1 MHPAGT
7 HTRTHPRAQATPLL
21 TADRVTNESFQRT
34 RSPSLTIARS
44 MTVRAVRAVVCATT
58 FSPYAI
64 SAVAQSAVFD
74 SEAAS
79 GAGNTP
85 TALQLPRC
93 ISDASRPCIYAPW
106 RRLRAGD
113 ARGVL

>member
-7 HTRTHPRAQATPLL
+7 HTRTHPRAQATPVL
-21 TADRVTNESFQRT
+21 TAYRVTTESLQRT
-34 RSPSLTIARS
+34 RSPSLTIARKKNA
-44 MTVRAVRAVVCATT
+44 RAVQAAVCGMT
-58 FSPYAI
+58 FSPLRHFRRRA
-64 SAVAQSAVFD
+64 FD
-74 SEAAS
+74 GEAAS

-93 ISDASRPCIYAPW
+93 ISYASRPCIYAPW
-106 RRLRAGD
+106 RRLPAGD